1 MMNKTLRILLALFV
15 LGAFPS
21 MLLGQEDAPGDGEEQ
36 NVQNP
41 PAVQADQEV
50 PHGKVSSGTGLAIGG
65 ACIGAGL
72 AAIGGGYAI
81 ARVGGNCIDS
91 MARQPEAA
99 GSMFAPMIVT
109 AAMIEGAMLF
119 AIAVAMV
126 LGLGVLSH

>member
-1 MMNKTLRILLALFV
+1 MAADT
-15 LGAFPS
+15 P
-21 MLLGQEDAPGDGEEQ
+21 QEAPAHANITEKGEI
-36 NVQNP
+36 
-41 PAVQADQEV
+41 
-50 PHGKVSSGTGLAIGG
+50 STGTGLAVGG

-81 ARVGGNCIDS
+81 ARVGGHCIES

-119 AIAVAMV
+119 SIVVALIAVLKIV
-126 LGLGVLSH
+126 